1 MSMKFQTSSLLSAS
15 GIESDE
21 QLVRKA
27 KNGDNGALNALVER
41 HKDLISRKVGVFRQ
55 APVPQSVLYGQA
67 IKLVRLAV
75 DRYQEGMGAQF
86 RTFLESNIRLSRYA
100 NKYKNAARI
109 PEHRHLKIRR
119 YLATKELLRSN
130 KDREPTV
137 TEMAEAL
144 HWSVTDAQNMETAL
158 SRRELAASAMQ
169 YDQVQNVQ
177 DRFADTIEFLY
188 YSLMPE
194 EQLVFDY
201 SLGRHGKPHLR
212 SVKQIADKTGLT
224 TDRVYAI
231 KRDLVRK
238 VQRAQ

>member
-1 MSMKFQTSSLLSAS
+1 M
-15 GIESDE
+15 
-21 QLVRKA
+21 KA
-27 KNGDNGALNALVER
+27 KRGDQAALNTLIDR

-67 IKLVRLAV
+67 IKLVRMAV
-75 DRYQEGMGAQF
+75 DRYQEGTGAKF
-86 RTFLESNIRLSRYA
+86 RTYLEANMRLSRYA

-119 YLATKELLRSN
+119 YRATKELLRSQ
-130 KDREPTV
+130 KDREPTA

-177 DRFADTIEFLY
+177 DRFADTVEFLY
-188 YSLMPE
+188 YSLTPE

-201 SLGRHGKPHLR
+201 SLGKHGKKHLPD
-212 SVKQIADKTGLT
+212 VKSIAKATGMT
-224 TDRVYAI
+224 SDRVYAV
-231 KRDLVRK
+231 KRELVRK